1 MSSDCRNVQSDIQQR
16 IVALSAR
23 IFSHQSL
30 ISQYTQEKERLE
42 TILAELNASDTG
54 GGDDSGCEGGGDG
67 GGDTS
72 SNTLIYATGTV
83 VNQDGPWQ

>member
-1 MSSDCRNVQSDIQQR
+1 MSSDCGNVQSDIQQR

-42 TILAELNASDTG
+42 STLAELNASDTG
-54 GGDDSGCEGGGDG
+54 GGDDSGCEGGGN
-67 GGDTS
+67 TS